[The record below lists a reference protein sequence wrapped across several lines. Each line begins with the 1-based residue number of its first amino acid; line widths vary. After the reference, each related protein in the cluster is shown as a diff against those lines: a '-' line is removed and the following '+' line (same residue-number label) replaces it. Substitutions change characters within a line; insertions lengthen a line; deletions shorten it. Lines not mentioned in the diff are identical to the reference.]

1 MFLITCCTF
10 WKRIK
15 WCFPKIPL
23 NQAFPWYGQ
32 VYLPLETWGMPKGAF
47 RSVQSSSGH
56 RCPCWPSVSVPQ
68 PGTGIPFQSCP
79 LQVPDLRAQK
89 RARQWLAVDYSQLTA
104 KTTKFHSFSSR
115 QHWTPLGLWER
126 VASPRWPGNRLADW
140 AEFIFPPEYR
150 DKYLQIEWN
159 WCKWSY
165 SISSGLTQSL

>member
-1 MFLITCCTF
+1 MAVSQNSPSSALCLSWVDMLPICLSITPMSLGC
-10 WKRIK
+10 
-15 WCFPKIPL
+15 
-23 NQAFPWYGQ
+23 GQ
-32 VYLPLETWGMPKGAF
+32 G
-47 RSVQSSSGH
+47 SH

-89 RARQWLAVDYSQLTA
+89 RARQWLAVDYSQLTT

-126 VASPRWPGNRLADW
+126 VASPKWPGNRLADW